1 MQLWHAPDIWGTYI
15 HKWHTQAWLL
25 GLVVKRVF
33 LYVSGRSRV
42 RLSQGA
48 NFLFNSPRNIFLS
61 RHWESNQNSRWTPE
75 GLLVES
81 VWTPEGLRVDSSR
94 TPLGLQWTPGGL
106 RPNPW
111 LSVKSSVCGLHEASH
126 TNLYCLWELSS
137 YIRNTVSDSAVGDT
151 WASSSSNSY
160 SKILRK

>member
-1 MQLWHAPDIWGTYI
+1 M
-15 HKWHTQAWLL
+15 
-25 GLVVKRVF
+25 
-33 LYVSGRSRV
+33 
-42 RLSQGA
+42 
-48 NFLFNSPRNIFLS
+48 
-61 RHWESNQNSRWTPE
+61 
-75 GLLVES
+75 
-81 VWTPEGLRVDSSR
+81 DSSR
-94 TPLGLQWTPGGL
+94 TPLGLQWTPCGLLKDSAWTPVDSVWTPGGL

-160 SKILRK
+160 SKILRKLDRVRKVLDYTILILCEYSNMYSLVK